1 MHVVTSLDA
10 CPDPPAGS
18 VVTIGAFD
26 GVHLGHRALLRLV
39 RDKAAERGLPTA
51 LVTFDRHPAQV
62 VRPESAP
69 KLLTSLDQKL
79 ELLEATGLVDH
90 AVVLTFDDRRR
101 RESAE
106 DFVTEVLDGCL
117 RARLVVVGAD
127 FHFGNGRR
135 GNVALLSGWVGS
147 SASTSSASNSS
158 GPPDGADGV
167 TYSSTLVRRRLAE
180 GDVRGAAEILGRVHE
195 VRGTVVEG
203 DRRGRELGFP
213 TANVAVPEEICLP
226 AAGHLRRHVHRPRRR
241 RPAGRHLPRPPP
253 DVLHR
258 PALPAARGLPAR
270 LLRRPLRPGGLGRL
284 RRPHPGRGAL
294 RLGRGAGGGHAP
306 RRRGRPPGP
315 RAVLRGIR
323 QSIELRTA
331 PTTCLARWSPPVE
344 PMKAASP
351 KVNTPPSAAKSQ

>member
-26 GVHLGHRALLRLV
+26 GVHLGHQALLRLV
-39 RDKAAERGLPTA
+39 REQAAERGLPTA

-62 VRPESAP
+62 VRPETAP
-69 KLLTSLDQKL
+69 KLLTGLAQKL

-90 AVVLTFDDRRR
+90 AVVLTFDDTRR

-135 GNVALLSGWVGS
+135 GNVALLERMGRDLGFEVVGLDLV
-147 SASTSSASNSS
+147 SADDA
-158 GPPDGADGV
+158 GPRAV
-167 TYSSTLVRRRLAE
+167 TYSSTLVRQRLGD

-226 AAGHLRRHVHRPRRR
+226 AAGIYAGTFTGTDGVARPTAISLGHRPTFYTDQAYLLLEAYLLDFNGNLYGQAASVGFVDRIRSEER
-241 RPAGRHLPRPPP
+241 FDSVEALVAAMHR
-253 DVLHR
+253 DVE
-258 PALPAARGLPAR
+258 AARRVLE
-270 LLRRPLRPGGLGRL
+270 
-284 RRPHPGRGAL
+284 
-294 RLGRGAGGGHAP
+294 P
-306 RRRGRPPGP
+306 RRSG
-315 RAVLRGIR
+315 
-323 QSIELRTA
+323 
-331 PTTCLARWSPPVE
+331 
-344 PMKAASP
+344 
-351 KVNTPPSAAKSQ
+351 

>member
-1 MHVVTSLDA
+1 MSQPMESQSMHVVTSLDA
-10 CPDPPAGS
+10 CPEPPSGT

-26 GVHLGHRALLRLV
+26 GVHLGHQALLRLV
-39 RDKAAERGLPTA
+39 RERADERGLPTA

-90 AVVLTFDDRRR
+90 AVVLTFDETRR

-106 DFVTEVLDGCL
+106 DFVSEVLVGCL

-135 GNVALLSGWVGS
+135 GNVSLLERMGRDLGFDVVGLELV
-147 SASTSSASNSS
+147 SA
-158 GPPDGADGV
+158 AD
-167 TYSSTLVRRRLAE
+167 

-213 TANVAVPEEICLP
+213 TANVAVPEELCLP
-226 AAGHLRRHVHRPRRR
+226 APGIYAGTFTGGDGVERAAAVSLGHRPTFYSDQAYLLLEAYLLDFSGDLYGQTASVGFVERIRAEER
-241 RPAGRHLPRPPP
+241 FDSVEALVAAMHR
-253 DVLHR
+253 DVE
-258 PALPAARGLPAR
+258 AARR
-270 LLRRPLRPGGLGRL
+270 
-284 RRPHPGRGAL
+284 
-294 RLGRGAGGGHAP
+294 
-306 RRRGRPPGP
+306 
-315 RAVLRGIR
+315 VL
-323 QSIELRTA
+323 E
-331 PTTCLARWSPPVE
+331 
-344 PMKAASP
+344 
-351 KVNTPPSAAKSQ
+351 AKSPSSSEQ

>member
-1 MHVVTSLDA
+1 VRVARSLDA
-10 CPDPPAGS
+10 CPDLTAGS

-26 GVHLGHRALLRLV
+26 GIHLGHQALLRLL
-39 RDKAAERGLPTA
+39 REEADKRGHVTA

-62 VRPESAP
+62 VRPETAP
-69 KLLTSLDQKL
+69 KLLTTLEQKL

-135 GNVALLSGWVGS
+135 GNVALLERMGAELGFDVTGLGLV
-147 SASTSSASNSS
+147 NSP
-158 GPPDGADGV
+158 GQV
-167 TYSSTLVRRRLAE
+167 TYSSTLVRQRLAA
-180 GDVRGAAEILGRVHE
+180 GDVRGAAEILGRDHE

-226 AAGHLRRHVHRPRRR
+226 AAGIYAGTFTGTDGIARPAAISLGHRPTFYTDQAYLLLEAYLLDFSGDLYGQATSVAFVERIRAEER
-241 RPAGRHLPRPPP
+241 FDSVEGLVEAMHR
-253 DVLHR
+253 DVE
-258 PALPAARGLPAR
+258 AARR
-270 LLRRPLRPGGLGRL
+270 LLRPGARP
-284 RRPHPGRGAL
+284 
-294 RLGRGAGGGHAP
+294 
-306 RRRGRPPGP
+306 
-315 RAVLRGIR
+315 
-323 QSIELRTA
+323 
-331 PTTCLARWSPPVE
+331 
-344 PMKAASP
+344 
-351 KVNTPPSAAKSQ
+351 

>member
-1 MHVVTSLDA
+1 VHVVTSLDA
-10 CPDPPAGS
+10 CPDPPAGT

-39 RDKAAERGLPTA
+39 RDKATERGLPTA

-62 VRPESAP
+62 VRPGSAP
-69 KLLTSLDQKL
+69 KLLTNLDQKL

-90 AVVLTFDDRRR
+90 AVVLTFDDQRR

-135 GNVALLSGWVGS
+135 GNVALLEEMGRECGFEVVGLELVR
-147 SASTSSASNSS
+147 ADE
-158 GPPDGADGV
+158 GGDGGDGV
-167 TYSSTLVRRRLAE
+167 TYSSTLVRRRLSE
-180 GDVRGAAEILGRVHE
+180 GDVRGAAEILGRAHE

-226 AAGHLRRHVHRPRRR
+226 AAGIYAGTFTGADGVARPTAISLGHRPTFYADQAYLLLEAYLLDFSGDLYGQAASVGFVERIRAEER
-241 RPAGRHLPRPPP
+241 FDSVEALVAAMHR
-253 DVLHR
+253 DVE
-258 PALPAARGLPAR
+258 AARRVLT
-270 LLRRPLRPGGLGRL
+270 
-284 RRPHPGRGAL
+284 
-294 RLGRGAGGGHAP
+294 
-306 RRRGRPPGP
+306 P
-315 RAVLRGIR
+315 RAR
-323 QSIELRTA
+323 
-331 PTTCLARWSPPVE
+331 P
-344 PMKAASP
+344 
-351 KVNTPPSAAKSQ
+351 